1 MSLLVRLLPS
11 GRKAGNKTRQVIKRR
26 QGRWLRGREGGRK
39 TGSKETDRVV
49 EKDKEGG
56 RDNIRR

>member
-1 MSLLVRLLPS
+1 MHLLPS
-11 GRKAGNKTRQVIKRR
+11 GRKAGNEARQVIKRR
-26 QGRWLRGREGGRK
+26 QGRWLRVREGGMEGRK

-56 RDNIRR
+56 RDDIRR